1 LADIEGA
8 IMAPIVIII
17 MAVMDYVAWQVIP
30 QVAGGNA
37 FWYLA
42 ALGLV
47 NVAMIAGILR
57 AAVAG

>member
-1 LADIEGA
+1 LPNVEAA
-8 IMAPIVIII
+8 ITAPLVIIM

-30 QVAGGNA
+30 PIAGGNS

-47 NVAMIAGILR
+47 NIATIVGLMR
-57 AAVAG
+57 SAAND

>member
-1 LADIEGA
+1 
-8 IMAPIVIII
+8 MV

-37 FWYLA
+37 SLYLA

-47 NVAMIAGILR
+47 NVAVIIGMIKSALE
-57 AAVAG
+57 